1 MPQGLPKKIEVALL
15 FADLALELRDPTPRR
30 RSIIENR
37 APQRRAVQPTL
48 ARSARPPQRLQTALP
63 NLLLPFVQTTTVD
76 LQIPRNRRHLLA
88 SRNATDR
95 SSLKFRR
102 KRPCSLHQSLSF
114 EKLSAI
120 LLSHF
125 GGALHG
131 LCLHLKMAAH

>member
-1 MPQGLPKKIEVALL
+1 MSQGLPKKIEVALL

-76 LQIPRNRRHLLA
+76 PKSRRHRRHRLA
-88 SRNATDR
+88 GRHPAHSGPLEY
-95 SSLKFRR
+95 SGYVQY
-102 KRPCSLHQSLSF
+102 SLHQFLS
-114 EKLSAI
+114 
-120 LLSHF
+120 
-125 GGALHG
+125 
-131 LCLHLKMAAH
+131 

>member
-15 FADLALELRDPTPRR
+15 LADLALELRDPTPRR
-30 RSIIENR
+30 RSLIEDR
-37 APQRRAVQPTL
+37 AAQRRAVQPAL
-48 ARSARPPQRLQTALP
+48 ARPARPAQRLQPTLP

-114 EKLSAI
+114 E
-120 LLSHF
+120 
-125 GGALHG
+125 
-131 LCLHLKMAAH
+131 